1 MSHVELL
8 LKPHGQYTALGTN
21 TLKVLSYGI
30 VLLVMM
36 LSPVVSMAQDDSQSA
51 VLLREKLSQLHA
63 LRVQRI
69 ELAEQLAQ
77 QQKQSDQTQD
87 RLTHQVQQSQ
97 HDAQHSKQQNQK
109 QREQLDKLQDK
120 IAADMQWLIGTAQ
133 IAEQQSIQIN
143 ESVTLDD
150 HSITRLADIR
160 KAITSELEEF

>member
-69 ELAEQLAQ
+69 ELAEQLHETVRQ
-77 QQKQSDQTQD
+77 PKGCISNFET
-87 RLTHQVQQSQ
+87 
-97 HDAQHSKQQNQK
+97 
-109 QREQLDKLQDK
+109 
-120 IAADMQWLIGTAQ
+120 
-133 IAEQQSIQIN
+133 
-143 ESVTLDD
+143 
-150 HSITRLADIR
+150 
-160 KAITSELEEF
+160 